1 MLTTK
6 TWKREEQLL
15 IKCPKTKVCN
25 LKERRN
31 NEIPGSNIGKSLK
44 KPKLDERVSLKKES
58 KITSIFAIHILM
70 IFFFIL
76 GQVREVRTETKR
88 YGGEHSG
95 INMRVKKGIKLS

>member
-31 NEIPGSNIGKSLK
+31 NEIPGSNTGKSLK
-44 KPKLDERVSLKKES
+44 KPKLDERVSFKKS
-58 KITSIFAIHILM
+58 PKLRRFLQYIGILTIF
-70 IFFFIL
+70 IFIYF
-76 GQVREVRTETKR
+76 RSSSRST
-88 YGGEHSG
+88 Y
-95 INMRVKKGIKLS
+95 